1 MSVSFMWCLCAITE
15 EEYKTLKPKFVA
27 ADEKAVIPE
36 QYCDSYNRCT
46 ESPFSILPKFIPYS
60 QLPEDKKTNEIFK
73 DGYIENKLSNEFSS
87 ALDIPQ
93 YRELFQELPL
103 NKEDVLKFI
112 ALGGTTPI
120 SVLYF
125 ALLPKVA
132 EKLPGFAGNLIVH
145 YEDIDRI
152 LQEVGEILAHINEAA
167 WDRAR
172 RYINVCTA
180 GRPSRQDDEE
190 IKEIFFALPESLKEA
205 KRRGKC
211 FASVATHQF

>member
-1 MSVSFMWCLCAITE
+1 MSFSYMWCLCAITE
-15 EEYKTLKPKFVA
+15 EEYKALKPQFVV
-27 ADEKAVIPE
+27 ADEKAAIPE
-36 QYCDSYNRCT
+36 QYYDSYNRCIN
-46 ESPFSILPKFIPYS
+46 SPFFILPKFIPYRE
-60 QLPEDKKTNEIFK
+60 LPEDKKNNEIFK
-73 DGYIENKLSNEFSS
+73 NGYIDNKLSNEFSL

-93 YRELFQELPL
+93 YRELFQQLPL

-125 ALLPKVA
+125 ALLPKIA

-145 YEDIDRI
+145 NEDIDQV
-152 LQEVGEILAHINEAA
+152 LQVVSEILAHINEAA

-180 GRPSRQDDEE
+180 GKPSKHDEE
-190 IKEIFFALPESLKEA
+190 KIKEIFFALPENLKEA

-211 FASVATHQF
+211 FVSVATHQF